1 MKLNN
6 ISTNTIKWLIALFY
20 ISALS
25 VQLLVVLK
33 VIPYNWVNGGMS
45 ESYES
50 QLVQSLMSLV
60 IISAL
65 FVFVWNLA
73 RQNGKVKKWKL
84 RALYII
90 TILWLLG
97 FFMQIAGT
105 EFERYF
111 LSLSLLLGVVSHG
124 ILAWRIRSVI
134 SSLPVC

>member
-6 ISTNTIKWLIALFY
+6 ISTNTIKWLIAIFY

-65 FVFVWNLA
+65 FVFVWKLA

-97 FFMQIAGT
+97 LFMQIAGT

-134 SSLPVC
+134 SS